1 MEIII
6 SYLIQACPQHLL
18 NHVQTFILST
28 ILYISNPQQ
37 NFKNDITPSQGSCD
51 GGGPKWAGAQWIF
64 PRCPQRA
71 CICPGATHF
80 VTPFKRLTLKLFEEA
95 QLSLCLSTKRFF
107 ETCFAASSSG
117 WWLRNLK
124 SISHRLTILKW
135 WNGKKQ
141 RKKCGSSFHRQRTS
155 DDDKITVGWLCHRC
169 GGDMIERVGSVSLT
183 ATPGCDSPTSFTSY
197 TSPTI

>member
-1 MEIII
+1 MLQLLPPTTVAVLRAMEIII

-18 NHVQTFILST
+18 HHVQTFILST

-80 VTPFKRLTLKLFEEA
+80 VTRFKRLTLKLFEEA

-117 WWLRNLK
+117 WWLGIMK
-124 SISHRLTILKW
+124 SISQRLKILIW
-135 WNGKKQ
+135 
-141 RKKCGSSFHRQRTS
+141 
-155 DDDKITVGWLCHRC
+155 
-169 GGDMIERVGSVSLT
+169 
-183 ATPGCDSPTSFTSY
+183 
-197 TSPTI
+197 